1 MTLGWH
7 LGGFDSNT
15 GARTKSADPKR
26 SVET

>member
-1 MTLGWH
+1 M
-7 LGGFDSNT
+7 GGFDYNT